1 MIRRL
6 NKSKM
11 AALAQ
16 NLLLALPDE
25 FILGPELAFARKRFL
40 AVSGKLAFPMVD
52 YAFRQI
58 RILLDLGDG
67 QTARLDQAEGSL
79 FEFTTVCLA
88 FLTRYYPLKVDY
100 TTLYFLC
107 VHFFGGRSGVRHRP
121 LYSQ

>member
-1 MIRRL
+1 
-6 NKSKM
+6 M

-52 YAFRQI
+52 YAFRQTQ
-58 RILLDLGDG
+58 ILLDLGDG
-67 QTARLDQAEGSL
+67 QTARLDQAEDFL

-88 FLTRYYPLKVDY
+88 FLTRCYPLKIDY

>member
-6 NKSKM
+6 NKFKM

-25 FILGPELAFARKRFL
+25 FILGPEPAFARKRFL
-40 AVSGKLAFPMVD
+40 AVSGKLAVPIVD
-52 YAFRQI
+52 YAFRKTQ
-58 RILLDLGDG
+58 ILLDLGDG
-67 QTARLDQAEGSL
+67 QTSRLDQVEGFL
-79 FEFTTVCLA
+79 FEFTTACLA
-88 FLTRYYPLKVDY
+88 FLTRCDPLKIDF
-100 TTLYFLC
+100 TTLYLLY

>member
-52 YAFRQI
+52 YAFRQTQ
-58 RILLDLGDG
+58 ILLDPGDG
-67 QTARLDQAEGSL
+67 QTARLVQAEGSL

>member
-1 MIRRL
+1 
-6 NKSKM
+6 M

-52 YAFRQI
+52 YAFGQTL
-58 RILLDLGDG
+58 ILLDLGDG

-88 FLTRYYPLKVDY
+88 FLTRYYPLKMDY
-100 TTLYFLC
+100 ATLYSLC